1 MANLTISR
9 QRARKGMLASSIAL
23 LLVLLF
29 SACGNDPQ
37 TQQMQQQ
44 ARQNKTALDQVIAQA
59 RDIGVPN
66 AALQP
71 VLSQI
76 TALSR
81 TNAPITIFSNQPATD
96 YYTNLAQRYTMLTTQ
111 VRGLEAQSTQQ
122 SDYQATID
130 LQTLG
135 NILAQRQAQGFN
147 ETKTFADQLAQDQSL
162 MAQAQY
168 PKNYIQISDNAK
180 ATIEALRL
188 MGPAHDELTAL
199 QQVIKQLKASHLDT
213 TALEQQ
219 EQYDLTLFRQASKP
233 EDFTQITDQVNTQ
246 LQETVALSTQAIPYV
261 GAAKIREFTG
271 YIQQM
276 SQYGMDV
283 TAYKKSLDAD
293 QTSLDAAQTLSDFLK
308 VSAQIDKDLASVQF
322 PLLKGKTNYLLSQ
335 FHQEVASWG
344 NSHIYH
350 DAYNGGSYRLDY
362 EYDQQGIGP
371 DADYAVQT
379 AQTQDDYMAAI
390 DLINSDMQ
398 NLKAMEADYSDNTPY
413 NQPHAA
419 DMHLMQ
425 SYGLTSGQVIVVS
438 LIEQTLRLYQNGQ
451 LVKAFYITSGQYD
464 KPSLPGYWHIFF
476 RESPTVFKSS
486 EPKGSA
492 FWYPDTKINFAME
505 YHDGGYFFH
514 DSWWRANYGPGTN
527 FPHFDSSGDVQFSY
541 NGSHGCINVQEDLA
555 GWLYNNTGYGT
566 AVIIY

>member
-1 MANLTISR
+1 MANLTMSR

-23 LLVLLF
+23 LLVLFF

-37 TQQMQQQ
+37 TQHMQQQ
-44 ARQNKTALDQVIAQA
+44 AQQNKTALDQVIAQA

-71 VLSQI
+71 ILSQI

-81 TNAPITIFSNQPATD
+81 TNAPITVFSNQPATD
-96 YYTNLAQRYTMLTTQ
+96 YYTNLAQRYAMLTTQ

-147 ETKTFADQLAQDQSL
+147 ETKIFADQLAQDQSL

-168 PKNYIQISDNAK
+168 PKNYIQISANAK
-180 ATIEALRL
+180 TSIEALRL

-199 QQVIKQLKASHLDT
+199 QQVIKQLQASHLDT

-219 EQYDLTLFRQASKP
+219 EQYDLALFRQASKP
-233 EDFTQITDQVNTQ
+233 EDFMQITDQVNTQ

-276 SQYGMDV
+276 NLYGMDV
-283 TAYKKSLDAD
+283 TTYKKSLDAD

-322 PLLKGKTNYLLSQ
+322 PLLKGKTNYLLRQ

-344 NSHIYH
+344 SSHIYH

-362 EYDQQGIGP
+362 EYDQQGIGS
-371 DADYAVQT
+371 DADYAVQS

-555 GWLYNNTGYGT
+555 GWLYNNTSYGT